1 MEIKKQS
8 NKKSRICGIF
18 YCVIGMKHS
27 SVSVLQ
33 HIKVPSPISISC
45 SPEQQPF
52 ISGAVP
58 SEQVSASW
66 VITTVSVVVVVVS
79 GVSVTTVSVTVILVI
94 VGSATVGSVVV
105 SVSYSGDATNIFA
118 FCETLYT
125 GFVAKISVSDLIGTF
140 STVSSLKNG
149 DPGGGDLM
157 VLIVCCG
164 VGGTLTSGTS
174 GADATGASG
183 VTWIVSGWILAITGC
198 VGVVWSTA
206 CSVVTGCVCMP
217 SSGVKSFVDFWY
229 IHSVNIDNAI
239 NITSNK

>member
-45 SPEQQPF
+45 SLEQQPF

-164 VGGTLTSGTS
+164 VGGTLTSG
-174 GADATGASG
+174 ASG
-183 VTWIVSGWILAITGC
+183 VTWIVSGWISAITGS
-198 VGVVWSTA
+198 VGVVWSTV

-217 SSGVKSFVDFWY
+217 SSGVKSFVDF
-229 IHSVNIDNAI
+229 
-239 NITSNK
+239 

>member
-45 SPEQQPF
+45 SSEQQPF

-164 VGGTLTSGTS
+164 VGGTLTSG
-174 GADATGASG
+174 ASG
-183 VTWIVSGWILAITGC
+183 VTWIVSGWILAITGS
-198 VGVVWSTA
+198 VGVVWSTV

-217 SSGVKSFVDFWY
+217 SSGVKSFVDF
-229 IHSVNIDNAI
+229 
-239 NITSNK
+239 

>member
-27 SVSVLQ
+27 SVSVPQ

-125 GFVAKISVSDLIGTF
+125 GFVAKISVSDLVGTF

-164 VGGTLTSGTS
+164 VGGTLTSGAS

-183 VTWIVSGWILAITGC
+183 VTWIVSGWISAITGS
-198 VGVVWSTA
+198 VGVVWSTV

>member
-45 SPEQQPF
+45 SLEQQPF

-164 VGGTLTSGTS
+164 VGGTLTSG
-174 GADATGASG
+174 ASG
-183 VTWIVSGWILAITGC
+183 VTWIVSGWILAITGF

-217 SSGVKSFVDFWY
+217 SSGVKSFVDF
-229 IHSVNIDNAI
+229 
-239 NITSNK
+239 

>member
-33 HIKVPSPISISC
+33 DIKVPSPISISC

-164 VGGTLTSGTS
+164 VGRTLTS
-174 GADATGASG
+174 GASG
-183 VTWIVSGWILAITGC
+183 VTWIVSGWISAITGF
-198 VGVVWSTA
+198 VGVVWSTV